1 MKKSL
6 SPYLIIILSFLVLIV
21 FGTILLL
28 LPFATNN
35 GFSLKIDDALFLS
48 TSSVTITGMST
59 IDNLNSVLSPFGK
72 IVVTLLVKVGGLSVI
87 TLSVFI
93 MFIIGAKIGI
103 SNRILIKENLNQLTL
118 KGVVKLV
125 KWIFFISIIIEL
137 VGALINFI
145 VFIQIYSF
153 GKALAVSLI
162 QSIISFNNAGFDLM
176 GVNNLLINNSYPLF
190 TLNTLVLI
198 ILGGIGFIVLA
209 DLFKIKSYKNL
220 SIHTKIVLKVNLFL
234 WTFGFLMFKIGSNL
248 TVFQALFLSVNARSA
263 GFAVN
268 LGMLPNQG
276 ILILMFLMLIG
287 ASPTSTGSGIKT
299 TTLFVLYKSVT
310 SFAVGKETTTNKRLI
325 SREVKY
331 KAFILLITIIIII
344 FVASTILLMLEN
356 IDLQTSLHEVVASVS
371 NAGLSSGYSYY
382 YSFGSKVLVMLL
394 MLIGRVGVLTIIA
407 VFNPNWYKPVKN
419 NITYIEEKIIIG

>member
-35 GFSLKIDDALFLS
+35 GFSLKIDDALFLA

-145 VFIQIYSF
+145 VFINLYSF

-176 GVNNLLINNSYPLF
+176 GVNNLLINNSYQLF
-190 TLNTLVLI
+190 TLNTLALI

-234 WTFGFLMFKIGSNL
+234 WIFGFLMFKIGSNL

-263 GFAVN
+263 GFSVN

-276 ILILMFLMLIG
+276 ILILMFLIDR
-287 ASPTSTGSGIKT
+287 
-299 TTLFVLYKSVT
+299 KSV
-310 SFAVGKETTTNKRLI
+310 V
-325 SREVKY
+325 
-331 KAFILLITIIIII
+331 
-344 FVASTILLMLEN
+344 
-356 IDLQTSLHEVVASVS
+356 
-371 NAGLSSGYSYY
+371 
-382 YSFGSKVLVMLL
+382 
-394 MLIGRVGVLTIIA
+394 
-407 VFNPNWYKPVKN
+407 
-419 NITYIEEKIIIG
+419 